1 MSPASSPAATSKSAR
16 KRADKRT
23 QNKRAGV
30 CLPAFLLEAHR
41 MRTATL
47 TRDEVIQ
54 RLRQAVA
61 AMLGECE
68 VEFVV
73 LFGSFAYGEPHEG
86 SDVDVLVVFP
96 DEADKGRRE
105 KAEAI
110 LREVFG
116 SGLEVHSCTLSEW
129 RQALLRRNW
138 FVAEITQKGIPIFSR
153 RHFEDV
159 MAEVEKL
166 MQQSQNL
173 YPYEWLDW
181 AEQDWEVV
189 HLSLDRGLVFVAAYH
204 LQQAV
209 EKWLEAFLLHHGWQL
224 VRTHDLEALLREAL
238 QHEPSLQQYQG
249 MCQRVGKFIAARYP
263 GLVDPPKGE
272 ELRREWIPQAERL
285 REFVRKALGVQA

>member
-1 MSPASSPAATSKSAR
+1 MAL
-16 KRADKRT
+16 
-23 QNKRAGV
+23 Q
-30 CLPAFLLEAHR
+30 
-41 MRTATL
+41 TL
-47 TRDEVIQ
+47 TKDEIAV
-54 RLRQAVA
+54 RLREAVK
-61 AMLGECE
+61 AMSGECL

-96 DEADKGRRE
+96 DETDKRRRE

-173 YPYEWLDW
+173 YPYEWLERAERDW
-181 AEQDWEVV
+181 GMMQFA
-189 HLSLDRGLVFVAAYH
+189 LSQGWLPEAAYH

-209 EKWLEAFLLHHGWQL
+209 EKWLKAFLLHHGWQL

-263 GLVDPPKGE
+263 GLADPPTGE

>member
-1 MSPASSPAATSKSAR
+1 M
-16 KRADKRT
+16 RA
-23 QNKRAGV
+23 
-30 CLPAFLLEAHR
+30 
-41 MRTATL
+41 ATL
-47 TRDEVIQ
+47 TRDEVLQ
-54 RLRQAVA
+54 RLHQAVS

-96 DEADKGRRE
+96 DEADEERRE
-105 KAEAI
+105 KAKAI
-110 LREVFG
+110 LHEVFG
-116 SGLEVHSCTLSEW
+116 GGLEVHACTLSQW

-138 FVAEITQKGIPIFSR
+138 FVAEITQRGIPIFSR
-153 RHFEDV
+153 RHFEEV
-159 MAEVEKL
+159 IAEVDKL

-181 AEQDWEVV
+181 AEDDWR
-189 HLSLDRGLVFVAAYH
+189 LTLYSLDNGMVYMAAFH

-209 EKWLEAFLLHHGWQL
+209 EKWLKAFLLHHGWQL
-224 VRTHDLEALLREAL
+224 VRTHDLEALLREAV

-249 MCQRVGKFIAARYP
+249 MCQRVGKFVAARYL
-263 GLVDPPKGE
+263 GLADPPTEE

-285 REFVRKALGVQA
+285 REFVRKALGVQP